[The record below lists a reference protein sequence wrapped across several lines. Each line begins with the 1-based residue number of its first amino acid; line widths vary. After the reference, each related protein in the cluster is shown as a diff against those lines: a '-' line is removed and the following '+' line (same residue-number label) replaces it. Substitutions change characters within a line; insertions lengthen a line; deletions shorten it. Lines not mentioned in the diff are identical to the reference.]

1 MTGKNVGKLRKIFLL
16 KAIIYRILASFVI
29 TPLIVVI
36 LTGKLTLGLKVGAL
50 ELVIKTICY
59 YIYDEIWERFRK
71 AMEEGRW

>member
-1 MTGKNVGKLRKIFLL
+1 MNFLAL

-36 LTGKLTLGLKVGAL
+36 LTGKLMLGLKVGVL
-50 ELVIKTICY
+50 ELVIKTVFY
-59 YIYDEIWERFRK
+59 YIYDEIWERFRE

>member
-1 MTGKNVGKLRKIFLL
+1 VKFLAL
-16 KAIIYRILASFVI
+16 KAIIYRVLASFVI

-50 ELVIKTICY
+50 ELVIKTIFY
-59 YIYDEIWERFRK
+59 YVYDEIWEKFRE